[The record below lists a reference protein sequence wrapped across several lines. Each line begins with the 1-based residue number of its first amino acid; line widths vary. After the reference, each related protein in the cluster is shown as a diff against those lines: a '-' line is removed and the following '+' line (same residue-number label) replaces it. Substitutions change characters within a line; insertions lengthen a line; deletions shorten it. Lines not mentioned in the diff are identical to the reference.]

1 MFAAVF
7 LTTFPTFATLI
18 FGWLFGVSLIATLFL
33 INRHRIRLHEKE
45 M

>member
-7 LTTFPTFATLI
+7 LTTFPTFVTLI
-18 FGWLFGVSLIATLFL
+18 LGWLSGVALIVSLFL
-33 INRHRIRLHEKE
+33 INRHRIRLHENE